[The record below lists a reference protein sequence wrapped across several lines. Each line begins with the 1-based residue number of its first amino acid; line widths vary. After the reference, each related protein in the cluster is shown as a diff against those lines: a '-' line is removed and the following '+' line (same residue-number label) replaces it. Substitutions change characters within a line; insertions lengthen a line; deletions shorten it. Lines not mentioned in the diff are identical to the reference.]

1 MLARM
6 QRNWITHSLLV
17 EMNSGAATLKY
28 SLVLDLKLNMK
39 VFYTLAIELLNIY
52 PREVKIHFHTKIC
65 IWLFITGFF
74 FMIEKLETNQI
85 TISA

>member
-17 EMNSGAATLKY
+17 EMNSGTATLKY

-39 VFYTLAIELLNIY
+39 LFYTLAIELLNIY
-52 PREVKIHFHTKIC
+52 TK
-65 IWLFITGFF
+65 
-74 FMIEKLETNQI
+74 
-85 TISA
+85 

>member
-17 EMNSGAATLKY
+17 EMYNGAATLKY
-28 SLVLDLKLNMK
+28 SLVLDPKLNMK
-39 VFYTLAIELLNIY
+39 LFHILAIELWNIY

-65 IWLFITGFF
+65 TWLFITGFF
-74 FMIEKLETNQI
+74 HDRKTGNK
-85 TISA
+85 TR